1 MKTKLLH
8 PIARLLLAILMC
20 LPICGSHAFA
30 QEAESYAV
38 FDEATNTL
46 TFKHDTNKP
55 TGAFALNEGD
65 NAPGWYKSNGYVS
78 NANTIEKVVF
88 DASFANARPTSC
100 CKWFFG
106 CTDLTTIEGIEYLNT
121 ENVTEMSGMFCG
133 CKALTMLDVSKFD
146 TKNVQS
152 MSSMFWGC
160 HALTTLDISNFDTQN
175 VTEMS
180 GMFDGCSALTT
191 IYASDKFVTTAC
203 KYDYNMFKGC
213 TNLVGAVPYDEYKIG
228 KEMANYTTGYFTDI
242 ASKIAES
249 YAVFDKATNTLTFKH
264 DTKKPDGAFA
274 LNEGDNAPGWYK
286 SNDDGSNANIIKK
299 VVFDASFANA
309 RPTNC
314 HLWFYGCKN
323 LTTIEGIEYLNT
335 ENVTSMSLMFSG
347 CSALTTLN
355 LSNFDTQ
362 SVTNMTGMFSD
373 CRALTT
379 LDVSNFNTQNV
390 TDMSFMFFNCSAITT
405 LDIAKFDTKNVTD
418 MSFMFCSDPA
428 LTTIYASDK
437 FVTTACKEDRNMF
450 TSCDNLVGA
459 VPYDENKV
467 GKEMANYTTG
477 YFTDIASKVAESY
490 AVFDEATNTLTFKHD
505 TQKPYGAFA
514 LNEVENAP
522 GWYKPNDDGSNA
534 NIIKKVVFDASFA
547 NARPTSCCEW
557 FNGCTDLTTIEG
569 IEYLNTENVTDMSGM
584 FWGCAALTTLDVSHF
599 DTQNVTNMS
608 YMFSD
613 CSALTTLDVSN
624 FNTQNVTNMY
634 YMFSNCSALTT
645 LDVSN
650 FNTQNV
656 TDMSGMFSDC
666 RALTTLDVSNFNT
679 QNVTDMSYMFFNCSA
694 ITTLDIANFDTKNVT
709 DMSYMFYNCS
719 ALKTLDV
726 SNFDTQN
733 VTDMSW
739 MFYNNSALTTIYASD
754 KFVTTACKE
763 DRNMFTSCDN
773 LVGAVTYNENKV
785 GKEMANYTTGYF
797 TDKASKV
804 AESYAVFDEATNT
817 LTFKHDT
824 KKPYGAFALNEGK
837 NAPGWYKPDGNRDNA
852 NIIKKVVFDASFAN
866 ARPTSCYEWFYRC
879 GYLTDIEGIEYL
891 NTENVTNMSE
901 MFSNCW
907 ALTTLDL
914 SNFDTK
920 NVTNMSYMFSNCFAL
935 TTLNVSNFDTQNVTD
950 MSNMFGS
957 CYELTTLDV
966 SNFDTQN
973 VTNMGG
979 MFRGCGA
986 LKTLDVSH
994 FDTQNVTNMSEM
1006 FMGCSALTTLD
1017 ISSFDTKNVTDMSN
1031 MFWGCAALTTLDV
1044 SNFDTQNVTN
1054 MSWMF
1059 SYDTALTT
1067 IYASDKFVTTACK
1080 EDRNMF
1086 TSCDNLVGAVPYN
1099 ENKVGKEMANYTTGY
1114 FTDKA
1119 ATGIDA
1125 PTVSDDTAAEYYDLQ
1140 GRRLNAPQKGVNIVK
1155 RGKKTTKMLVK

>member
-213 TNLVGAVPYDEYKIG
+213 TNLVGAVPYDEYKIN

-249 YAVFDKATNTLTFKH
+249 YVVFDEATNTLTFKH
-264 DTKKPDGAFA
+264 DTNKPAGAFA
-274 LNEGDNAPGWYK
+274 LNEGENTPGWYK
-286 SNDDGSNANIIKK
+286 PNDDGSNANIIKK
-299 VVFDASFANA
+299 VIFDASFANA
-309 RPTNC
+309 RPTSC
-314 HLWFYGCKN
+314 YKWFCGCQD
-323 LTTIEGIEYLNT
+323 LTNIEGIEYLNT
-335 ENVTSMSLMFSG
+335 ENVTNMNGMFYACLALTTLDIANFDTKNVTNMSHMFNDCYTLTTLDVSNFDTQNVTNMSGMFWGCAALTTLDLSHFDTQNVTDMNGMFCNCSALTTLDVSNFDTKNVTNMSGMFSG
-347 CSALTTLN
+347 CSALNTLDIA
-355 LSNFDTQ
+355 NFDTQ
-362 SVTNMTGMFSD
+362 NVTDMSGMFNG

-379 LDVSNFNTQNV
+379 LDVSNFDTQNV
-390 TDMSFMFFNCSAITT
+390 TNMGYMFCSCYKLTT
-405 LDIAKFDTKNVTD
+405 LDVSNFDTKNVTN
-418 MSFMFCSDPA
+418 MSWMFCFDPA

-437 FVTTACKEDRNMF
+437 FVTTACEEDDNMF
-450 TSCDNLVGA
+450 AECANLMGA
-459 VPYDENKV
+459 VPYDENKL

-505 TQKPYGAFA
+505 TKKPDGAFA
-514 LNEVENAP
+514 LNEGENLP
-522 GWYKPNDDGSNA
+522 GWYKFDDNNHSHNA
-534 NIIKKVVFDASFA
+534 NIIKKVIFDASFA
-547 NARPTSCCEW
+547 NARPTSCYNW
-557 FNGCTDLTTIEG
+557 FYGCTDLTTIEG
-569 IEYLNTENVTDMSGM
+569 IEYLNTENVT
-584 FWGCAALTTLDVSHF
+584 
-599 DTQNVTNMS
+599 NMS
-608 YMFSD
+608 WMFSE

-624 FNTQNVTNMY
+624 FDTKNVMEMSYMFGSCTKLKTLDVSSFNTQNVTDMNWMFSY
-634 YMFSNCSALTT
+634 CSVLTTLDLSNFDTKNVTDMNGMFSNCSALTT
-645 LDVSN
+645 LDLSS
-650 FNTQNV
+650 FETQNV
-656 TDMSGMFSDC
+656 TDMSRMFKD
-666 RALTTLDVSNFNT
+666 
-679 QNVTDMSYMFFNCSA
+679 
-694 ITTLDIANFDTKNVT
+694 
-709 DMSYMFYNCS
+709 CS
-719 ALKTLDV
+719 ALTTLDV

-733 VTDMSW
+733 VTDMSR
-739 MFYNNSALTTIYASD
+739 MFKGCRALTTLDLSSFETQNVTDMSRMFKSCSALTTIYASD
-754 KFVTTACKE
+754 KFVTTACEE
-763 DRNMFTSCDN
+763 DENMFAECAN
-773 LVGAVTYNENKV
+773 LVGAIPYDENK
-785 GKEMANYTTGYF
+785 M
-797 TDKASKV
+797 
-804 AESYAVFDEATNT
+804 
-817 LTFKHDT
+817 
-824 KKPYGAFALNEGK
+824 
-837 NAPGWYKPDGNRDNA
+837 
-852 NIIKKVVFDASFAN
+852 
-866 ARPTSCYEWFYRC
+866 
-879 GYLTDIEGIEYL
+879 
-891 NTENVTNMSE
+891 
-901 MFSNCW
+901 
-907 ALTTLDL
+907 
-914 SNFDTK
+914 
-920 NVTNMSYMFSNCFAL
+920 
-935 TTLNVSNFDTQNVTD
+935 
-950 MSNMFGS
+950 
-957 CYELTTLDV
+957 
-966 SNFDTQN
+966 
-973 VTNMGG
+973 
-979 MFRGCGA
+979 
-986 LKTLDVSH
+986 
-994 FDTQNVTNMSEM
+994 
-1006 FMGCSALTTLD
+1006 
-1017 ISSFDTKNVTDMSN
+1017 
-1031 MFWGCAALTTLDV
+1031 
-1044 SNFDTQNVTN
+1044 
-1054 MSWMF
+1054 
-1059 SYDTALTT
+1059 
-1067 IYASDKFVTTACK
+1067 
-1080 EDRNMF
+1080 
-1086 TSCDNLVGAVPYN
+1086 
-1099 ENKVGKEMANYTTGY
+1099 GKEMANYTTGY

>member
-20 LPICGSHAFA
+20 LPIYDSHAFA

-38 FDEATNTL
+38 FDKATNTL

-242 ASKIAES
+242 ASKVAES
-249 YAVFDKATNTLTFKH
+249 YAVFDEATNTLTFKH
-264 DTKKPDGAFA
+264 DTNKPAGAFA
-274 LNEGDNAPGWYK
+274 LKEGKNLPNWYRTDFYGNN
-286 SNDDGSNANIIKK
+286 SLSIKK
-299 VVFDASFANA
+299 VVFEASFANA
-309 RPTNC
+309 RPTSCYRWFFNC
-314 HLWFYGCKN
+314 KY

-335 ENVTSMSLMFSG
+335 ENVTDMSGMFWGCSILTTLDVSHFDTQNVTDMSYMFSSCSALTTLDVSKFDTKNVTNMSYMFSNCKALTILDVSKFDTKNVTNMSYMFSG
-347 CSALTTLN
+347 CSALTTLDVSKFDTKN
-355 LSNFDTQ
+355 VTDMNYMFYQCSVLTTLDVSNFDTKN
-362 SVTNMTGMFSD
+362 VTDMDGMFCD
-373 CRALTT
+373 CDALTT
-379 LDVSNFNTQNV
+379 LDVSNFDTQNV
-390 TDMSFMFFNCSAITT
+390 TNMNSMFYSCSALTT
-405 LDIAKFDTKNVTD
+405 LDLSNFDTQNVTNMNYMFSNCPALTTLDLSNFDTKNVTD
-418 MSFMFCSDPA
+418 MSWMFSFNPA

-437 FVTTACKEDRNMF
+437 FVTTACEFDDCMF
-450 TSCDNLVGA
+450 EECANLVGA

-505 TQKPYGAFA
+505 TKKPYGAFA
-514 LNEVENAP
+514 LNEGKNLP
-522 GWYKPNDDGSNA
+522 GWYKFDDNNHSHNA
-534 NIIKKVVFDASFA
+534 NIIKKVIFDASFA
-547 NARPTSCCEW
+547 NARPTSCYNW
-557 FNGCTDLTTIEG
+557 FYGCTDLTTIEG
-569 IEYLNTENVTDMSGM
+569 IEYLNTENVT
-584 FWGCAALTTLDVSHF
+584 
-599 DTQNVTNMS
+599 NMS
-608 YMFSD
+608 WMFSE

-624 FNTQNVTNMY
+624 FDTKNVMEMSYMFGSCTKLKTLDVSSFNTQNVTDMNWMFSY
-634 YMFSNCSALTT
+634 FSALTTLDLSDFDTKNVTDMNGMFSNCSALTT
-645 LDVSN
+645 LDLSS
-650 FNTQNV
+650 FKTQNV
-656 TDMSGMFSDC
+656 TDMSRMFND
-666 RALTTLDVSNFNT
+666 
-679 QNVTDMSYMFFNCSA
+679 
-694 ITTLDIANFDTKNVT
+694 
-709 DMSYMFYNCS
+709 CS
-719 ALKTLDV
+719 ALTTLDV

-733 VTDMSW
+733 VTDMSR
-739 MFYNNSALTTIYASD
+739 MFKGCRALTTLDLSSFETQNVTDMSRMFKSCSALTTIYASD
-754 KFVTTACKE
+754 KFVTTACE
-763 DRNMFTSCDN
+763 EAENMFAECAN
-773 LVGAVTYNENKV
+773 LVGAVPYDENKV
-785 GKEMANYTTGYF
+785 GKEMANYT
-797 TDKASKV
+797 
-804 AESYAVFDEATNT
+804 N
-817 LTFKHDT
+817 
-824 KKPYGAFALNEGK
+824 
-837 NAPGWYKPDGNRDNA
+837 
-852 NIIKKVVFDASFAN
+852 
-866 ARPTSCYEWFYRC
+866 
-879 GYLTDIEGIEYL
+879 
-891 NTENVTNMSE
+891 
-901 MFSNCW
+901 
-907 ALTTLDL
+907 
-914 SNFDTK
+914 
-920 NVTNMSYMFSNCFAL
+920 
-935 TTLNVSNFDTQNVTD
+935 
-950 MSNMFGS
+950 
-957 CYELTTLDV
+957 
-966 SNFDTQN
+966 
-973 VTNMGG
+973 
-979 MFRGCGA
+979 
-986 LKTLDVSH
+986 
-994 FDTQNVTNMSEM
+994 
-1006 FMGCSALTTLD
+1006 
-1017 ISSFDTKNVTDMSN
+1017 
-1031 MFWGCAALTTLDV
+1031 
-1044 SNFDTQNVTN
+1044 
-1054 MSWMF
+1054 
-1059 SYDTALTT
+1059 
-1067 IYASDKFVTTACK
+1067 
-1080 EDRNMF
+1080 
-1086 TSCDNLVGAVPYN
+1086 
-1099 ENKVGKEMANYTTGY
+1099 GY

>member
-8 PIARLLLAILMC
+8 PIARLVLAILMC

-46 TFKHDTNKP
+46 TFKHDTKK
-55 TGAFALNEGD
+55 TAGAFALNEGD
-65 NAPGWYKSNGYVS
+65 NAPGWYK
-78 NANTIEKVVF
+78 
-88 DASFANARPTSC
+88 P
-100 CKWFFG
+100 
-106 CTDLTTIEGIEYLNT
+106 
-121 ENVTEMSGMFCG
+121 
-133 CKALTMLDVSKFD
+133 
-146 TKNVQS
+146 
-152 MSSMFWGC
+152 
-160 HALTTLDISNFDTQN
+160 
-175 VTEMS
+175 
-180 GMFDGCSALTT
+180 
-191 IYASDKFVTTAC
+191 
-203 KYDYNMFKGC
+203 
-213 TNLVGAVPYDEYKIG
+213 
-228 KEMANYTTGYFTDI
+228 
-242 ASKIAES
+242 
-249 YAVFDKATNTLTFKH
+249 
-264 DTKKPDGAFA
+264 
-274 LNEGDNAPGWYK
+274 
-286 SNDDGSNANIIKK
+286 NDDGSNANIIKK

-418 MSFMFCSDPA
+418 MSLMFCSDPA
-428 LTTIYASDK
+428 LTTIYTSDK
-437 FVTTACKEDRNMF
+437 FVTTACEKGKDMFKEC
-450 TSCDNLVGA
+450 TNLVGA
-459 VPYDENKV
+459 VPYDENKL

-505 TQKPYGAFA
+505 TNKPYGAFA
-514 LNEVENAP
+514 LNEGDNAPGWYKPNNDGSNANIIKKVVFDASFANARPTSCYKWFYDCTNLTTIEGIEYLNTENVTNMGWMFSNCEALTILDVSNFDTKNVTNMRYMFSICFALTTLDVSNFDTQNVTNMSNMFSDCSALTTLDLSNFDTKNVTDMSWMFSFDTALITIYASNKFVTTACEKGQNMFKDCTNLVGAVPYDENKRGKEMANCTTGYFTDIASKVAESYAVFDEATNTLTFKHDTNKPAGAFALNEIENAP
-522 GWYKPNDDGSNA
+522 GWYKPNDDGSNG

-584 FWGCAALTTLDVSHF
+584 FWGCRALTTLDVSHF
-599 DTQNVTNMS
+599 NTQNVTNMS

-613 CSALTTLDVSN
+613 CSALTTLDVSHLD
-624 FNTQNVTNMY
+624 TQNVTNMY
-634 YMFSNCSALTT
+634 YMFSGCSALTT

-666 RALTTLDVSNFNT
+666 SALTTLDVSNLNT
-679 QNVTDMSYMFFNCSA
+679 QNVTDMSYMFFYCSA

-709 DMSYMFYNCS
+709 DMSYMFNDCS

-733 VTDMSW
+733 VTDMSR
-739 MFYNNSALTTIYASD
+739 MFKSCSALTTIYASD
-754 KFVTTACKE
+754 KFVTTACEE
-763 DRNMFTSCDN
+763 DENMFADCTN
-773 LVGAVTYNENKV
+773 LVGAIPYDENKM
-785 GKEMANYTTGYF
+785 GKEMANYT
-797 TDKASKV
+797 
-804 AESYAVFDEATNT
+804 N
-817 LTFKHDT
+817 
-824 KKPYGAFALNEGK
+824 
-837 NAPGWYKPDGNRDNA
+837 
-852 NIIKKVVFDASFAN
+852 
-866 ARPTSCYEWFYRC
+866 
-879 GYLTDIEGIEYL
+879 
-891 NTENVTNMSE
+891 
-901 MFSNCW
+901 
-907 ALTTLDL
+907 
-914 SNFDTK
+914 
-920 NVTNMSYMFSNCFAL
+920 
-935 TTLNVSNFDTQNVTD
+935 
-950 MSNMFGS
+950 
-957 CYELTTLDV
+957 
-966 SNFDTQN
+966 
-973 VTNMGG
+973 
-979 MFRGCGA
+979 
-986 LKTLDVSH
+986 
-994 FDTQNVTNMSEM
+994 
-1006 FMGCSALTTLD
+1006 
-1017 ISSFDTKNVTDMSN
+1017 
-1031 MFWGCAALTTLDV
+1031 
-1044 SNFDTQNVTN
+1044 
-1054 MSWMF
+1054 
-1059 SYDTALTT
+1059 
-1067 IYASDKFVTTACK
+1067 
-1080 EDRNMF
+1080 
-1086 TSCDNLVGAVPYN
+1086 
-1099 ENKVGKEMANYTTGY
+1099 GY

-1155 RGKKTTKMLVK
+1155 RGKKTTKILVK

>member
-20 LPICGSHAFA
+20 LPIYGSHAFA

-38 FDEATNTL
+38 FDKATNTL

-55 TGAFALNEGD
+55 TGAFALNEGY

-203 KYDYNMFKGC
+203 KYDYNMFEGC

-249 YAVFDKATNTLTFKH
+249 YAVFDEATNTLTFKH
-264 DTKKPDGAFA
+264 DTKKTDGAFA

-437 FVTTACKEDRNMF
+437 FVTTACEKGQNMF
-450 TSCDNLVGA
+450 KDCTNLVGA
-459 VPYDENKV
+459 VSYDKNKV

-505 TQKPYGAFA
+505 TNKPAGAFA
-514 LNEVENAP
+514 LNEGENLP
-522 GWYKPNDDGSNA
+522 GWYKFDDNNHSHNA
-534 NIIKKVVFDASFA
+534 NIIKKVIFDASFA
-547 NARPTSCCEW
+547 NARPTSCYNW
-557 FNGCTDLTTIEG
+557 FYGCTDLTTIEG
-569 IEYLNTENVTDMSGM
+569 IEYLNTENVTNMSWM
-584 FWGCAALTTLDVSHF
+584 FSECSTLTTLDLSNF
-599 DTQNVTNMS
+599 DTKNVMEMS
-608 YMFSD
+608 YMFGS
-613 CSALTTLDVSN
+613 CTKLKTLDVS
-624 FNTQNVTNMY
+624 
-634 YMFSNCSALTT
+634 S
-645 LDVSN
+645 

-656 TDMSGMFSDC
+656 TDMNWMFSYC
-666 RALTTLDVSNFNT
+666 SALTTLDLSSFET
-679 QNVTDMSYMFFNCSA
+679 QNVTDMSRMFN
-694 ITTLDIANFDTKNVT
+694 D
-709 DMSYMFYNCS
+709 CS
-719 ALKTLDV
+719 ALTTLDV

-733 VTDMSW
+733 VTDMSR
-739 MFYNNSALTTIYASD
+739 MFKSCSALTTIYASD
-754 KFVTTACKE
+754 KFVTTACEE
-763 DRNMFTSCDN
+763 DENMFADCT
-773 LVGAVTYNENKV
+773 
-785 GKEMANYTTGYF
+785 
-797 TDKASKV
+797 
-804 AESYAVFDEATNT
+804 
-817 LTFKHDT
+817 
-824 KKPYGAFALNEGK
+824 
-837 NAPGWYKPDGNRDNA
+837 
-852 NIIKKVVFDASFAN
+852 
-866 ARPTSCYEWFYRC
+866 
-879 GYLTDIEGIEYL
+879 
-891 NTENVTNMSE
+891 
-901 MFSNCW
+901 
-907 ALTTLDL
+907 
-914 SNFDTK
+914 
-920 NVTNMSYMFSNCFAL
+920 
-935 TTLNVSNFDTQNVTD
+935 
-950 MSNMFGS
+950 
-957 CYELTTLDV
+957 
-966 SNFDTQN
+966 
-973 VTNMGG
+973 
-979 MFRGCGA
+979 
-986 LKTLDVSH
+986 
-994 FDTQNVTNMSEM
+994 
-1006 FMGCSALTTLD
+1006 
-1017 ISSFDTKNVTDMSN
+1017 
-1031 MFWGCAALTTLDV
+1031 
-1044 SNFDTQNVTN
+1044 
-1054 MSWMF
+1054 
-1059 SYDTALTT
+1059 
-1067 IYASDKFVTTACK
+1067 
-1080 EDRNMF
+1080 
-1086 TSCDNLVGAVPYN
+1086 NLVGAVPYD

>member
-20 LPICGSHAFA
+20 LPICGSPASA

-55 TGAFALNEGD
+55 AGAFALNEGK
-65 NAPGWYKSNGYVS
+65 NAPGWYKP
-78 NANTIEKVVF
+78 
-88 DASFANARPTSC
+88 D
-100 CKWFFG
+100 
-106 CTDLTTIEGIEYLNT
+106 
-121 ENVTEMSGMFCG
+121 
-133 CKALTMLDVSKFD
+133 
-146 TKNVQS
+146 
-152 MSSMFWGC
+152 
-160 HALTTLDISNFDTQN
+160 
-175 VTEMS
+175 
-180 GMFDGCSALTT
+180 
-191 IYASDKFVTTAC
+191 
-203 KYDYNMFKGC
+203 DY
-213 TNLVGAVPYDEYKIG
+213 
-228 KEMANYTTGYFTDI
+228 
-242 ASKIAES
+242 
-249 YAVFDKATNTLTFKH
+249 
-264 DTKKPDGAFA
+264 
-274 LNEGDNAPGWYK
+274 GDNT
-286 SNDDGSNANIIKK
+286 NIIKK

-309 RPTNC
+309 RPTSCYN
-314 HLWFYGCKN
+314 WFYGCTDLTNIEGIENLNTENVTDMSGMFYGCPALTTLDVSKFDTKN
-323 LTTIEGIEYLNT
+323 VTNMSNMFHWCFVLTTLDVSNFDTQNVTNMSSMFYSCHALTTLDVSNFDTQNVTNMSNMFNGCKALTTLDVSNFDTKNVTDMSWMFSFNSALTTIYASEKFVTTACKLDGSMFAGCTNLVGAVPYDKNKKGKDMANYTTGYFTYKAPTETYAVFDEATNTLTFKRDNNKPAGAFALKEGKNLPNWYRTDSYGNNSLSIKKVVFDASFANARPTSCYRWFFNCKYLTTIEGIEYLNT
-335 ENVTSMSLMFSG
+335 ENVTDMSGMFWGCSILTTLDVSHFDTQNVTDMSYMFSSCSALTTLDVSKFDTKNVTSMSYMFSNCFALTTLNVSNFDTQNVTNMSYMFSG
-347 CSALTTLN
+347 CSALTTL
-355 LSNFDTQ
+355 
-362 SVTNMTGMFSD
+362 
-373 CRALTT
+373 
-379 LDVSNFNTQNV
+379 DVS
-390 TDMSFMFFNCSAITT
+390 
-405 LDIAKFDTKNVTD
+405 KFDTKNVTD
-418 MSFMFCSDPA
+418 MSYMFNDCSVLTTLDVSNFDTKNVTDMSDMFNDCSVLTTLDVSNFDTQNVTDMTGMFYECSALTTLNVSNFDTKNVTDMGYMFSGCKALTTLDVSNFDTQNVTNMIGMFYGCKA

-437 FVTTACKEDRNMF
+437 FVTTACEEDDNMF
-450 TSCDNLVGA
+450 AECANLMGA

-477 YFTDIASKVAESY
+477 YFTDI
-490 AVFDEATNTLTFKHD
+490 
-505 TQKPYGAFA
+505 
-514 LNEVENAP
+514 
-522 GWYKPNDDGSNA
+522 
-534 NIIKKVVFDASFA
+534 
-547 NARPTSCCEW
+547 
-557 FNGCTDLTTIEG
+557 
-569 IEYLNTENVTDMSGM
+569 
-584 FWGCAALTTLDVSHF
+584 
-599 DTQNVTNMS
+599 
-608 YMFSD
+608 
-613 CSALTTLDVSN
+613 
-624 FNTQNVTNMY
+624 
-634 YMFSNCSALTT
+634 
-645 LDVSN
+645 
-650 FNTQNV
+650 
-656 TDMSGMFSDC
+656 
-666 RALTTLDVSNFNT
+666 
-679 QNVTDMSYMFFNCSA
+679 
-694 ITTLDIANFDTKNVT
+694 
-709 DMSYMFYNCS
+709 
-719 ALKTLDV
+719 
-726 SNFDTQN
+726 
-733 VTDMSW
+733 
-739 MFYNNSALTTIYASD
+739 
-754 KFVTTACKE
+754 
-763 DRNMFTSCDN
+763 
-773 LVGAVTYNENKV
+773 
-785 GKEMANYTTGYF
+785 
-797 TDKASKV
+797 ASKV

-957 CYELTTLDV
+957 CSELTTLDV

-986 LKTLDVSH
+986 LKTLDMSH

-1086 TSCDNLVGAVPYN
+1086 AECANLVGAVSYN
-1099 ENKVGKEMANYTTGY
+1099 ENKVGKEMANYSTGY

>member
-46 TFKHDTNKP
+46 TFKHDT
-55 TGAFALNEGD
+55 
-65 NAPGWYKSNGYVS
+65 
-78 NANTIEKVVF
+78 
-88 DASFANARPTSC
+88 
-100 CKWFFG
+100 
-106 CTDLTTIEGIEYLNT
+106 
-121 ENVTEMSGMFCG
+121 
-133 CKALTMLDVSKFD
+133 
-146 TKNVQS
+146 
-152 MSSMFWGC
+152 
-160 HALTTLDISNFDTQN
+160 
-175 VTEMS
+175 
-180 GMFDGCSALTT
+180 
-191 IYASDKFVTTAC
+191 
-203 KYDYNMFKGC
+203 
-213 TNLVGAVPYDEYKIG
+213 
-228 KEMANYTTGYFTDI
+228 
-242 ASKIAES
+242 
-249 YAVFDKATNTLTFKH
+249 
-264 DTKKPDGAFA
+264 KKTDGAFA

-335 ENVTSMSLMFSG
+335 ENVTRMSLMFSG

-405 LDIAKFDTKNVTD
+405 LDIAKFDTKNVTN
-418 MSFMFCSDPA
+418 MSYMFYRCSA

-437 FVTTACKEDRNMF
+437 FVTTACEKDDKMF
-450 TSCDNLVGA
+450 AECVNLVGA

-467 GKEMANYTTG
+467 GKDMANYTTG

-505 TQKPYGAFA
+505 KKKTAGAFA
-514 LNEVENAP
+514 LNEIENAP

-584 FWGCAALTTLDVSHF
+584 FWGCRALTTLDVSHF

-608 YMFSD
+608 YMLSD
-613 CSALTTLDVSN
+613 CSALTTLDVSHLD
-624 FNTQNVTNMY
+624 TQNVTNMY
-634 YMFSNCSALTT
+634 YMFSGCSALTT

-666 RALTTLDVSNFNT
+666 SALTTLDVSNFNT

-797 TDKASKV
+797 TDKA
-804 AESYAVFDEATNT
+804 
-817 LTFKHDT
+817 
-824 KKPYGAFALNEGK
+824 
-837 NAPGWYKPDGNRDNA
+837 
-852 NIIKKVVFDASFAN
+852 
-866 ARPTSCYEWFYRC
+866 
-879 GYLTDIEGIEYL
+879 
-891 NTENVTNMSE
+891 
-901 MFSNCW
+901 
-907 ALTTLDL
+907 
-914 SNFDTK
+914 
-920 NVTNMSYMFSNCFAL
+920 
-935 TTLNVSNFDTQNVTD
+935 
-950 MSNMFGS
+950 
-957 CYELTTLDV
+957 
-966 SNFDTQN
+966 
-973 VTNMGG
+973 
-979 MFRGCGA
+979 
-986 LKTLDVSH
+986 
-994 FDTQNVTNMSEM
+994 
-1006 FMGCSALTTLD
+1006 
-1017 ISSFDTKNVTDMSN
+1017 
-1031 MFWGCAALTTLDV
+1031 
-1044 SNFDTQNVTN
+1044 
-1054 MSWMF
+1054 
-1059 SYDTALTT
+1059 
-1067 IYASDKFVTTACK
+1067 
-1080 EDRNMF
+1080 
-1086 TSCDNLVGAVPYN
+1086 
-1099 ENKVGKEMANYTTGY
+1099 
-1114 FTDKA
+1114 

>member
-8 PIARLLLAILMC
+8 PIARLVLAILMC

-46 TFKHDTNKP
+46 TFKHDTKK
-55 TGAFALNEGD
+55 TAGAFALNEGD
-65 NAPGWYKSNGYVS
+65 NAPGWYK
-78 NANTIEKVVF
+78 
-88 DASFANARPTSC
+88 P
-100 CKWFFG
+100 
-106 CTDLTTIEGIEYLNT
+106 
-121 ENVTEMSGMFCG
+121 
-133 CKALTMLDVSKFD
+133 
-146 TKNVQS
+146 
-152 MSSMFWGC
+152 
-160 HALTTLDISNFDTQN
+160 
-175 VTEMS
+175 
-180 GMFDGCSALTT
+180 
-191 IYASDKFVTTAC
+191 
-203 KYDYNMFKGC
+203 
-213 TNLVGAVPYDEYKIG
+213 
-228 KEMANYTTGYFTDI
+228 
-242 ASKIAES
+242 
-249 YAVFDKATNTLTFKH
+249 
-264 DTKKPDGAFA
+264 
-274 LNEGDNAPGWYK
+274 
-286 SNDDGSNANIIKK
+286 NDDGSNANIIKK

-418 MSFMFCSDPA
+418 MSLMFCSDPA
-428 LTTIYASDK
+428 LTTIYTSDK
-437 FVTTACKEDRNMF
+437 FVTTACEKGKDMFKEC
-450 TSCDNLVGA
+450 TNLVGA
-459 VPYDENKV
+459 VPYDENKL

-505 TQKPYGAFA
+505 TNKPYGAFA
-514 LNEVENAP
+514 LNEGDNAPGWYKPNNDGSNANIIKKVVFDASFANARPTSCYKWFYDCTNLTTIEGIEYLNTENVTNMGWMFSNCEALTILDVSNFDTKNVTNMRYMFSICFALTTLDVSNFDTQNVTNMSNMFSDCSALTTLDLSNFDTKNVTDMSWMFSFDTALITIYASNKFVTTACEKGQNMFKDCTNLVGAVPYDENKRGKEMANCTTGYFTDIASKVAESYAVFDEATNTLTFKHDTNKPAGAFALNEIENAP
-522 GWYKPNDDGSNA
+522 GWYKPNDDGSNG

-584 FWGCAALTTLDVSHF
+584 FWGCRALTTLDVSHF
-599 DTQNVTNMS
+599 NTQNVTNMS

-613 CSALTTLDVSN
+613 CSALTTLDVSHLD
-624 FNTQNVTNMY
+624 TQNVTNMY
-634 YMFSNCSALTT
+634 YMFSGCSALTT

-666 RALTTLDVSNFNT
+666 SALTTLDVSNLNT
-679 QNVTDMSYMFFNCSA
+679 QNVTDMSYMFFYCSA

-709 DMSYMFYNCS
+709 DMSYMFNDCS

-733 VTDMSW
+733 VTDMSR
-739 MFYNNSALTTIYASD
+739 MFKSCSALTTIYASD
-754 KFVTTACKE
+754 KFVTTACEE
-763 DRNMFTSCDN
+763 DENMFADCTN
-773 LVGAVTYNENKV
+773 LVGAIPYDENKM
-785 GKEMANYTTGYF
+785 GKEMANYT
-797 TDKASKV
+797 
-804 AESYAVFDEATNT
+804 N
-817 LTFKHDT
+817 
-824 KKPYGAFALNEGK
+824 
-837 NAPGWYKPDGNRDNA
+837 
-852 NIIKKVVFDASFAN
+852 
-866 ARPTSCYEWFYRC
+866 
-879 GYLTDIEGIEYL
+879 
-891 NTENVTNMSE
+891 
-901 MFSNCW
+901 
-907 ALTTLDL
+907 
-914 SNFDTK
+914 
-920 NVTNMSYMFSNCFAL
+920 
-935 TTLNVSNFDTQNVTD
+935 
-950 MSNMFGS
+950 
-957 CYELTTLDV
+957 
-966 SNFDTQN
+966 
-973 VTNMGG
+973 
-979 MFRGCGA
+979 
-986 LKTLDVSH
+986 
-994 FDTQNVTNMSEM
+994 
-1006 FMGCSALTTLD
+1006 
-1017 ISSFDTKNVTDMSN
+1017 
-1031 MFWGCAALTTLDV
+1031 
-1044 SNFDTQNVTN
+1044 
-1054 MSWMF
+1054 
-1059 SYDTALTT
+1059 
-1067 IYASDKFVTTACK
+1067 
-1080 EDRNMF
+1080 
-1086 TSCDNLVGAVPYN
+1086 
-1099 ENKVGKEMANYTTGY
+1099 GY

-1155 RGKKTTKMLVK
+1155 RGKKTTKVLVK

>member
-20 LPICGSHAFA
+20 LPICGSHAFS
-30 QEAESYAV
+30 QEAESYTV

-46 TFKHDTNKP
+46 TFKHDTKKP
-55 TGAFALNEGD
+55 AGAFALNEGD
-65 NAPGWYKSNGYVS
+65 NAPGWYKPN
-78 NANTIEKVVF
+78 N
-88 DASFANARPTSC
+88 
-100 CKWFFG
+100 
-106 CTDLTTIEGIEYLNT
+106 
-121 ENVTEMSGMFCG
+121 
-133 CKALTMLDVSKFD
+133 
-146 TKNVQS
+146 
-152 MSSMFWGC
+152 
-160 HALTTLDISNFDTQN
+160 
-175 VTEMS
+175 
-180 GMFDGCSALTT
+180 
-191 IYASDKFVTTAC
+191 
-203 KYDYNMFKGC
+203 
-213 TNLVGAVPYDEYKIG
+213 
-228 KEMANYTTGYFTDI
+228 
-242 ASKIAES
+242 
-249 YAVFDKATNTLTFKH
+249 
-264 DTKKPDGAFA
+264 
-274 LNEGDNAPGWYK
+274 
-286 SNDDGSNANIIKK
+286 DGSNANIIKK

-418 MSFMFCSDPA
+418 MSLMFCSDPA

-437 FVTTACKEDRNMF
+437 FVTTACEEDENMF
-450 TSCDNLVGA
+450 AECTNLVGA

-505 TQKPYGAFA
+505 TKKPYGAFA

-569 IEYLNTENVTDMSGM
+569 VEYLNTENVTDMSGM
-584 FWGCAALTTLDVSHF
+584 FWGCSALTTLDVSHF

-733 VTDMSW
+733 VTDMSR
-739 MFYNNSALTTIYASD
+739 MFKDCSALTTIYASD
-754 KFVTTACKE
+754 KFVTTACEKGQ
-763 DRNMFTSCDN
+763 NMFKYCTN
-773 LVGAVTYNENKV
+773 LVGAVPYDENKI

-797 TDKASKV
+797 T
-804 AESYAVFDEATNT
+804 Y
-817 LTFKHDT
+817 
-824 KKPYGAFALNEGK
+824 
-837 NAPGWYKPDGNRDNA
+837 
-852 NIIKKVVFDASFAN
+852 
-866 ARPTSCYEWFYRC
+866 
-879 GYLTDIEGIEYL
+879 
-891 NTENVTNMSE
+891 
-901 MFSNCW
+901 
-907 ALTTLDL
+907 
-914 SNFDTK
+914 
-920 NVTNMSYMFSNCFAL
+920 
-935 TTLNVSNFDTQNVTD
+935 
-950 MSNMFGS
+950 
-957 CYELTTLDV
+957 
-966 SNFDTQN
+966 
-973 VTNMGG
+973 
-979 MFRGCGA
+979 
-986 LKTLDVSH
+986 
-994 FDTQNVTNMSEM
+994 
-1006 FMGCSALTTLD
+1006 
-1017 ISSFDTKNVTDMSN
+1017 
-1031 MFWGCAALTTLDV
+1031 
-1044 SNFDTQNVTN
+1044 
-1054 MSWMF
+1054 
-1059 SYDTALTT
+1059 
-1067 IYASDKFVTTACK
+1067 
-1080 EDRNMF
+1080 
-1086 TSCDNLVGAVPYN
+1086 
-1099 ENKVGKEMANYTTGY
+1099 
-1114 FTDKA
+1114 KA

-1125 PTVSDDTAAEYYDLQ
+1125 PTVSDDTTAEYYDLQ

>member
-38 FDEATNTL
+38 FDESTNTL

-55 TGAFALNEGD
+55 DGAFALNEGE
-65 NAPGWYKSNGYVS
+65 NLPGWYKSNGYVS

-242 ASKIAES
+242 ASKVAES
-249 YAVFDKATNTLTFKH
+249 YAVFDEATNTLTFKH
-264 DTKKPDGAFA
+264 DTKKPAGAFE
-274 LNEGDNAPGWYK
+274 LNEDYNAPGWYK
-286 SNDDGSNANIIKK
+286 PNGDRNNTNIIKK
-299 VVFDASFANA
+299 VIFDTSFANA
-309 RPTNC
+309 RPTSCYN
-314 HLWFYGCKN
+314 WFCGCTE

-335 ENVTSMSLMFSG
+335 ENVTDMSWMFANCKALTTLDVSNFDTKNVTNISG
-347 CSALTTLN
+347 MFYACHALTTLDVSNFDTKNVTDMSHMFFECSALTTLDIAN
-355 LSNFDTQ
+355 FDTKNVTDMSGMFWGCAALTTLDVSHFDTQNVTKMDGMFCNCYALTTLDVSNFDTKN
-362 SVTNMTGMFSD
+362 VTNMSGMFSSCYALTTLD
-373 CRALTT
+373 IANFDTQNVTDMNYMFNGCRALTT
-379 LDVSNFNTQNV
+379 LDVSNFDTQNV
-390 TDMSFMFFNCSAITT
+390 TYMDYMFCSCYKLTT
-405 LDIAKFDTKNVTD
+405 LDVSNFDTKNVTD
-418 MSFMFCSDPA
+418 MSWMFSFDPA

-437 FVTTACKEDRNMF
+437 FVTTACEEDENMF
-450 TSCDNLVGA
+450 AECVNLVGA
-459 VPYDENKV
+459 VPYDENKL

-505 TQKPYGAFA
+505 TKKPYGAFA

-569 IEYLNTENVTDMSGM
+569 VEYLNTENVTDMSGM

-613 CSALTTLDVSN
+613 CSALTTLDVSHLD
-624 FNTQNVTNMY
+624 TQNVTNMY
-634 YMFSNCSALTT
+634 YMFSGCSALTT

-679 QNVTDMSYMFFNCSA
+679 QNVTDMSYMFFYCSA

-773 LVGAVTYNENKV
+773 LVGAV
-785 GKEMANYTTGYF
+785 
-797 TDKASKV
+797 
-804 AESYAVFDEATNT
+804 
-817 LTFKHDT
+817 
-824 KKPYGAFALNEGK
+824 PY
-837 NAPGWYKPDGNRDNA
+837 D
-852 NIIKKVVFDASFAN
+852 
-866 ARPTSCYEWFYRC
+866 
-879 GYLTDIEGIEYL
+879 
-891 NTENVTNMSE
+891 
-901 MFSNCW
+901 
-907 ALTTLDL
+907 
-914 SNFDTK
+914 
-920 NVTNMSYMFSNCFAL
+920 
-935 TTLNVSNFDTQNVTD
+935 
-950 MSNMFGS
+950 
-957 CYELTTLDV
+957 
-966 SNFDTQN
+966 
-973 VTNMGG
+973 
-979 MFRGCGA
+979 
-986 LKTLDVSH
+986 
-994 FDTQNVTNMSEM
+994 
-1006 FMGCSALTTLD
+1006 
-1017 ISSFDTKNVTDMSN
+1017 
-1031 MFWGCAALTTLDV
+1031 
-1044 SNFDTQNVTN
+1044 
-1054 MSWMF
+1054 
-1059 SYDTALTT
+1059 
-1067 IYASDKFVTTACK
+1067 
-1080 EDRNMF
+1080 
-1086 TSCDNLVGAVPYN
+1086 

-1125 PTVSDDTAAEYYDLQ
+1125 PTVSSDTAAEYYDLQ

-1155 RGKKTTKMLVK
+1155 RGKETTKMLVK